1 MKETR
6 TTEFKETITN
16 SFLKTVSAYANYAT
30 GEIIFGISDDG
41 TMKGIDNPEKLCLD
55 IENKINDSIIPV
67 PFYRLEVDE
76 KQSIV
81 RLIVKEGLHKPYLYK
96 SKAYRRNDTATIEVD
111 RLELSRLILE
121 GEDGSFEELP
131 AKNQELTFEIL
142 RKKIDT
148 ILHLKEF
155 GQDTLKT
162 LELYSDD
169 SGINNAGEL
178 LADQNGFCGI
188 DIVRFGDS
196 INIIHDRIT
205 LEHQSILK
213 DYDDS
218 IEMYRKYYQY
228 EQIKGAYRE
237 KVVLV
242 PEEAFREAIANA
254 IVHRTWDVNT
264 HINVAMFPDRIEITS
279 PGGLPKGM
287 HENEYY
293 RGGISIPGNRIIATI
308 FLRLQM
314 IERFGTGIK
323 RIMETY
329 SNSKLKPTFDI
340 RENSIKIVLPTISEN
355 NTLSIDEDAIY
366 SLIKGKVISSS
377 AIIEATK
384 FGKTKVVKILN
395 YLEAEGYIH
404 KIGNGRGTK
413 YTTD

>member
-1 MKETR
+1 MKESKTI
-6 TTEFKETITN
+6 EFKEIITN

-41 TMKGIDNPEKLCLD
+41 SIKGIDNPEKLCLD
-55 IENKINDSIIPV
+55 IENKINDSIVPV
-67 PFYRLEVDE
+67 PFYSLEIDE

-81 RLIVKEGLHKPYLYK
+81 RLIVQEGLHKPYLYK

-121 GEDGSFEELP
+121 GEDVSFEELP
-131 AKNQELTFEIL
+131 AKKQELTFEIL
-142 RKKIDT
+142 REKIDM
-148 ILHLKEF
+148 ILNLQEF

-162 LELYSDD
+162 LELYSDAG
-169 SGINNAGEL
+169 GINNAGEL
-178 LADQNGFCGI
+178 LADENGFCGI

-196 INIIHDRIT
+196 INVIHDRVT

-213 DYDDS
+213 DYDDA

-237 KVVLV
+237 KIVLV
-242 PEEAFREAIANA
+242 PEDAFREAIANA
-254 IVHRTWDVNT
+254 IVHRTWDINT
-264 HINVAMFPDRIEITS
+264 HINVAMLADRIEITS

-287 HENEYY
+287 HEEEYY

-323 RIMETY
+323 RIMEAY
-329 SNSKLKPTFDI
+329 ADSKLKPAFDI
-340 RENSIKIVLPTISEN
+340 GENSIKIVLPVISEIN
-355 NTLSIDEDAIY
+355 ALSIDEDKIY
-366 SLIKGKVISSS
+366 SLIKGRVISSS
-377 AIIEATK
+377 AIIETTG
-384 FGKTKVVKILN
+384 FGKTKVVQILN
-395 YLEAEGYIH
+395 HLNSEGYIR

-413 YTTD
+413 YAAD

>member
-1 MKETR
+1 MKESR
-6 TTEFKETITN
+6 TIEFKETITN
-16 SFLKTVSAYANYAT
+16 SFLKTVSAYANYET
-30 GEIIFGISDDG
+30 GEIVFGISDNG
-41 TMKGIDNPEKLCLD
+41 TVKGIDNPGKICLD
-55 IENKINDSIIPV
+55 IENRINDSITPV
-67 PFYRLEVDE
+67 PFFSLEVDE
-76 KQSIV
+76 KQSII

-96 SKAYRRNDTATIEVD
+96 SKAYRRNDSATIEVD

-121 GEDGSFEELP
+121 GEDKSFEELP
-131 AKNQELTFEIL
+131 AKHQNLKFDILQDKLETIL
-142 RKKIDT
+142 R
-148 ILHLKEF
+148 LKEF

-169 SGINNAGEL
+169 GGMNNAGEL
-178 LADQNGFCGI
+178 LADENDFCGI

-196 INIIHDRIT
+196 INVIHDRMT

-213 DYDDS
+213 DYDDA
-218 IEMYRKYYQY
+218 IDMYRKYYQY

-254 IVHRTWDVNT
+254 IVHRTWDINT
-264 HINVAMFPDRIEITS
+264 HINVAMFSDKIEITS

-287 HENEYY
+287 HEDEYY

-323 RIMETY
+323 RIMEAY
-329 SNSKLKPTFDI
+329 SDSKLKPIFDI
-340 RENSIKIVLPTISEN
+340 GENSIKIVLPVVSEN
-355 NTLSIDEDAIY
+355 NALSLDEDKIY
-366 SLIKGKVISSS
+366 SLIKGRVISSS
-377 AIIEATK
+377 AIIEATG
-384 FGKTKVVKILN
+384 FGKTKVVQILN
-395 YLEAEGYIH
+395 HLDSEGYIH

-413 YTTD
+413 YTAD

>member
-1 MKETR
+1 MKESKTI
-6 TTEFKETITN
+6 EFKEIITN

-41 TMKGIDNPEKLCLD
+41 SIKGIDNPEKSCLD
-55 IENKINDSIIPV
+55 IENKINDSIVPA
-67 PFYRLEVDE
+67 PFYSLEIDE
-76 KQSIV
+76 KQSII
-81 RLIVKEGLHKPYLYK
+81 RLIVQEGLHKPYLYK

-121 GEDGSFEELP
+121 GEDVSFEELP
-131 AKNQELTFEIL
+131 AKKQELTFEIL
-142 RKKIDT
+142 RKKIDI
-148 ILHLKEF
+148 ILNLQEF

-162 LELYSDD
+162 LELYSDAD
-169 SGINNAGEL
+169 GINNAGEL
-178 LADQNGFCGI
+178 LADENGFCGI

-196 INIIHDRIT
+196 INVIHDRVT

-213 DYDDS
+213 DYDDA

-237 KVVLV
+237 KIVLV
-242 PEEAFREAIANA
+242 PEDAFREAIANA
-254 IVHRTWDVNT
+254 IVHRTWDINT
-264 HINVAMFPDRIEITS
+264 HINVAMFADRIEITS

-287 HENEYY
+287 HEEEYY

-323 RIMETY
+323 RIMEAY
-329 SNSKLKPTFDI
+329 ADSKLKPTFDI
-340 RENSIKIVLPTISEN
+340 GENSIKIVLPVISEIN
-355 NTLSIDEDAIY
+355 ALSIDEDKIY
-366 SLIKGKVISSS
+366 SLIKGRVISSS
-377 AIIEATK
+377 AIIEATG
-384 FGKTKVVKILN
+384 FGKTKVVQILN
-395 YLEAEGYIH
+395 HLNSEGYIR

-413 YTTD
+413 YAAD